1 MDKPSNIVYP
11 KIINHI
17 ALSVT
22 DLNSAIK
29 WYKEVFGFSV
39 INGPVEIVVD
49 DSPLGIAA
57 KDIHGPKLKKMRVVW
72 LSSGNLVG
80 FEIFE
85 YIDPKAERRTNDN
98 FEYWKSGFFHICITD
113 PNIEELCK
121 RISESGGR
129 QRSKIWEITP
139 NNGYKIVFCE
149 DPFGNIIEIYTHG
162 YEQTITSV

>member
-1 MDKPSNIVYP
+1 
-11 KIINHI
+11 
-17 ALSVT
+17 
-22 DLNSAIK
+22 
-29 WYKEVFGFSV
+29 
-39 INGPVEIVVD
+39 
-49 DSPLGIAA
+49 
-57 KDIHGPKLKKMRVVW
+57 MRAVW
-72 LSSGNLVG
+72 LNSGNLVG
-80 FEIFE
+80 FEIFK
-85 YIDPKAERRTNDN
+85 YIDLKAERRTNDN

-121 RISESGGR
+121 RISESLGR